1 MAREAETT
9 SKELQELLD
18 YLKRSR
24 GFDFSG
30 YKKSTL
36 SRRIEKRMTAVGVGS
51 YADYQDYLEVNPN
64 EYTDLFDT
72 ILINVT
78 SFFRDPAAWDF
89 VAANV
94 VPHLLESH
102 PDDTPIRVWSAGCA
116 SGEEAYTAAMLL
128 AEAMGEDAFK
138 ARVKIYATDLDDDA
152 LAEARHGVYSNDALK
167 PVPSEL
173 VEKYFEPNSR
183 GLSFRPDMR
192 RSIIFGRNDL
202 VADAPISRIDL
213 LLCRNVLMYFTPETQ
228 GHILERFN
236 FALNST
242 GFVVL
247 GKSEMLISHGELFAP
262 HNLKWRIFRKV
273 QRDNLRE
280 RLAFVVPEADA
291 QRFEQGAGVRAAAAA
306 LAPIAQ
312 IVVDRRGFLVDANR
326 RAREAFGLAANDI
339 GRPFQDAPLSY
350 RPADI
355 RSAIDRAYEQRSSIR
370 LERVRWISPAGDER
384 ILDIE
389 VQPVLA
395 SDGEPLGS
403 SISFND
409 VTTYARLSEDYDRS
423 RRELENAYEEL
434 QSTVEELETT
444 NEELQSTNEELET
457 TNEELQSTNE
467 ELETMNEELQST
479 NDELEVMNDEQRER
493 AAELDRLNLFLEGIL
508 GNLGVGVVVL
518 DLDQRVQLWN
528 GSATDLWGLRE
539 PEVRNEHFLG
549 LDIGFPVETLKSPI
563 RKALSDGAEQTDV
576 VEEAVNRRG
585 KRFRCTVRV
594 LPLFD
599 TGGRHFGAILLM
611 SDADAETD
619 GAADLS

>member
-1 MAREAETT
+1 MARETETT
-9 SKELQELLD
+9 SQELRELLD

-36 SRRIEKRMTAVGVGS
+36 SRRIEKRIAAVGVAS
-51 YADYQDYLEVNPN
+51 YADYQDYLEVNPH
-64 EYTDLFDT
+64 EFTELFNT

-89 VAANV
+89 LAADV
-94 VPHLLESH
+94 VPRVLESH

-152 LAEARHGVYSNDALK
+152 LAEARHGVYSTDALK
-167 PVPSEL
+167 AVPSEL

-183 GLSFRPDMR
+183 GLSFRPDLR

-228 GHILERFN
+228 GHVLERFN

-326 RAREAFGLAANDI
+326 RAREAFGVAANDI

-355 RSAIDRAYEQRSSIR
+355 RSAIDRGYEQRSSIR
-370 LERVRWISPAGDER
+370 LERVRWVSPAGDER

-403 SISFND
+403 SITFND

-423 RRELENAYEEL
+423 KRELENAYEEL

-479 NDELEVMNDEQRER
+479 NDELETMNTEVNSR
-493 AAELDRLNLFLEGIL
+493 ATEMDRLNLFFEGIL
-508 GNLGVGVVVL
+508 GSLRMSVIVIDRTNK
-518 DLDQRVQLWN
+518 VQVWN
-528 GSATDLWGLRE
+528 AMSSELWGLRAE
-539 PEVRNEHFLG
+539 EVEGQDFMT
-549 LDIGFPVETLKSPI
+549 LDIGLPVKDLETVI
-563 RKALSDGAEQTDV
+563 ALAFDGATAPM
-576 VEEAVNRRG
+576 EEHVAAVNRRG
-585 KRFRCTVRV
+585 QRFECLVRL
-594 LPLFD
+594 LPLRSGSGE
-599 TGGRHFGAILLM
+599 TYAAMIL
-611 SDADAETD
+611 
-619 GAADLS
+619 AAPEANG